1 VQTFLNLDSS
11 DEEII
16 LSSENDLVIQSLKKR
31 VKYLIIYGS
40 KKSGKTSIANNFSK
54 VFETNLINK
63 LPKDLNIN
71 INKET
76 YLDLNNLPAKDENF
90 FHFLQHFISN
100 KIPLTI
106 FTSDSSIENLSDKIY
121 LPDIESRLRQFN
133 LCNIQNPSK
142 DLLLKLIKKYLFL
155 KSITVPEQIII
166 EVMNHIERT
175 YLAAFEAA
183 KTINHLLY
191 ENNHNINL
199 SLIRK
204 YYEKL

>member
-1 VQTFLNLDSS
+1 MQTFLNLDSS

-16 LSSENDLVIQSLKKR
+16 LSSENDLVIESLKKR
-31 VKYLIIYGS
+31 VKYLIIYGP
-40 KKSGKTSIANNFSK
+40 KKSGKTSIANKFSK
-54 VFETNLINK
+54 VYETNLINK
-63 LPKDLNIN
+63 LPKDLHIK
-71 INKET
+71 KET
-76 YLDLNNLPAKDENF
+76 YLDLNNLPSKDENF
-90 FHFLQHFISN
+90 FHFLQYFISN
-100 KIPLTI
+100 NIPLTI

-121 LPDIESRLRQFN
+121 LPDIESRLRKFN
-133 LCNIQNPSK
+133 LCNIQNPNK

-204 YYEKL
+204 YYEQL